1 VLRDGE
7 GYYGEKDIDNVGEV
21 IYNNVMKN
29 DIREKIENGEI
40 SGHLS
45 RQKYNRH
52 VEGTSE
58 FADYVA
64 RQERL
69 GKSRPSKL
77 YLSYDE
83 AQEILRSRAGTGITH
98 SGVDNVE
105 FINLDRIV
113 GAYEDKGHYIN
124 SRRLQIIYGKRS
136 SHLFPVKEL
145 D

>member
-1 VLRDGE
+1 M
-7 GYYGEKDIDNVGEV
+7 
-21 IYNNVMKN
+21 VMKN

-40 SGHLS
+40 SDRLS

-52 VEGTSE
+52 VEGTGE

-64 RQERL
+64 KQERL

-77 YLSYDE
+77 YLSFDE
-83 AQEILRSRAGTGITH
+83 AQEILRLHAGTGNAH
-98 SGVDNVE
+98 GGVSNVE
-105 FINLDRIV
+105 FINLDKIV
-113 GAYEDKGHYIN
+113 GVYEDKGRYIS

-145 D
+145 G